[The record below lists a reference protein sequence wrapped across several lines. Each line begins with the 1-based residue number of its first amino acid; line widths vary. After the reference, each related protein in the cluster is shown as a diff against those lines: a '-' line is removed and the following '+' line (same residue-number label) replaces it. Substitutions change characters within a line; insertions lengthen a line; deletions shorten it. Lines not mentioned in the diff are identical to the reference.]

1 MIELCG
7 LVKRFG
13 HVRAIRGIDLAIPT
27 GSFTTLFG
35 PNGAGKTTLMKILS
49 TLTRPTS
56 GTITVDGRDLF
67 EEQEEIRG
75 TIGVISHNSFLYG
88 SLSAREN
95 LRFYASLYGIDRSG
109 ERCDDLL
116 REVGLHQ
123 RRDDQVRTFS
133 QGMKQRLS
141 IARALLA
148 DPAIVLL
155 DEPFNGL
162 DQHAARML
170 SRILGELHDGK
181 RTILLVTHNLS
192 QGLEGADR
200 VLILVKGRI
209 AHDSPAGEID
219 PAAFEGIYFDAVEGN
234 S

>member
-1 MIELCG
+1 MIEIRG
-7 LVKRFG
+7 LVKRYG
-13 HVRAIRGIDLAIPT
+13 HIQAIRGIDLTIPT
-27 GSFTTLFG
+27 GSYTTLFG

-49 TLTRPTS
+49 TLTRPTL
-56 GTITVDGRDLF
+56 GTVAVGGRDLF

-88 SLSAREN
+88 SLSAQEN
-95 LRFYASLYGIDRSG
+95 LRFYSSLYGIEHAA
-109 ERCDDLL
+109 ERCNHLL
-116 REVGLHQ
+116 CEVGLEK

-170 SRILGELHDGK
+170 QRILGELHDGK
-181 RTILLVTHNLS
+181 RTIMMITHNLS
-192 QGLEGADR
+192 QGLEGTDR

-209 AHDSPAGEID
+209 AHDSPVSGID
-219 PAAFEGIYFDAVEGN
+219 PAAFEATYFEAVEGN
-234 S
+234 